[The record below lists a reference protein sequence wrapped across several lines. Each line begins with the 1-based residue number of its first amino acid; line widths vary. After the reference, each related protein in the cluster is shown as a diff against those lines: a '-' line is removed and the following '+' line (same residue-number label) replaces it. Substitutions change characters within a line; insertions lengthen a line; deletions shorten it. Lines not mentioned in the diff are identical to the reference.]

1 MRRKTKTKAKAKAE
15 AKDKDKGKSK
25 IEKKLLIIKKLLHG
39 KKIMLIKIK
48 DVAEMLAM
56 NQSNIYKLVYHKAI
70 PYIKIGGALRF
81 DKDKIIAWI
90 NQNSCDM
97 INPKS
102 KRL

>member
-1 MRRKTKTKAKAKAE
+1 
-15 AKDKDKGKSK
+15 
-25 IEKKLLIIKKLLHG
+25 
-39 KKIMLIKIK
+39 MLIKIK
-48 DVAEMLAM
+48 EVAGMLSM
-56 NQSNIYKLVYHKAI
+56 NQTSIYKLVYRKAI

-81 DKDKIIAWI
+81 DRDKIIAWI

>member
-1 MRRKTKTKAKAKAE
+1 
-15 AKDKDKGKSK
+15 
-25 IEKKLLIIKKLLHG
+25 
-39 KKIMLIKIK
+39 MLIKIK
-48 DVAEMLAM
+48 EVAGMLSM
-56 NQSNIYKLVYHKAI
+56 NQTSIYKLVYRKAI

-90 NQNSCDM
+90 NQNSYDM